1 MFESGAGGDFA
12 TYTGLV
18 TSTIYRLDLAK
29 IFYLGLSIDEVL
41 APAIENE
48 CGVENLFCISEQIK
62 CKICGTVF
70 KAEHWA
76 IDTEEII
83 DAVAL

>member
-1 MFESGAGGDFA
+1 MFESGTGGDFA

-18 TSTIYRLDLAK
+18 TYTIYRLDLAK
-29 IFYLGLSIDEVL
+29 IHYLGLAIDKLL

-48 CGVENLFCISEQIK
+48 CGVENLLCIPEQIK

-70 KAEHWA
+70 KAEHCA
-76 IDTEEII
+76 IDSEEII
-83 DAVAL
+83 DAVVL